1 MKELVQSLLSELGL
15 EVAFLQGWMVQVFL
29 VVFAALLLDFLQR
42 LVLKRISRRAKKRN
56 HLWLH
61 ASLEAIRAPLSLVI
75 WLLGMLAGADIAAV
89 HSEGPWFDHVDE
101 VRRIGVIAALT
112 WFALRVTRTV
122 ERGIL
127 DRAHRNE
134 EDLDYTTVDA
144 IGKLARIAIFITA
157 GLVTL
162 QNLGFSISGVLAFGG
177 VGGLAVGLAAR
188 DLLANFFGGFTV
200 YMDRPFSVGD
210 WIRSPD
216 RNIEGTVEYIG
227 WRQTRIRTFEKRP
240 LYVPNSIF
248 MNVVVENP
256 SRMSH
261 RRIFETIGVRYD
273 DIHALPDIVHD
284 VEHMLAEHEG
294 VDANQTLM
302 VFFTQFGP
310 SSLDF
315 FVYCFTKTVVWA
327 EYHRIKQEIMFRISD
342 IIADHGAEIAF
353 PTTTVH
359 VPDTL
364 EFAGLDGREPE
375 PVRERRERSAVR
387 PARATNPNRDRH
399 GSDDGGNGGE

>member
-1 MKELVQSLLSELGL
+1 MKELVHNLLSQLGL
-15 EVAFLQGWMVQVFL
+15 KAAFLQGWMVQIFL
-29 VVFAALLLDFLQR
+29 VIFAALLLDFLQR
-42 LVLKRISRRAKKRN
+42 LVLKRISRRAKKRH

-61 ASLEAIRAPLSLVI
+61 ASLEAVRAPLSLLI
-75 WLLGMLAGADIAAV
+75 WLLGILAGADIAAAQA
-89 HSEGPWFDHVDE
+89 ENPWFDYLDE
-101 VRRIGVIAALT
+101 VRRVGVILALT
-112 WFALRVTRTV
+112 WFAMRVTRTV
-122 ERGIL
+122 ERGVL
-127 DRAHRNE
+127 DRARRNQ

-144 IGKLARIAIFITA
+144 IGKLARIAIVITA
-157 GLVTL
+157 GLVAM

-240 LYVPNSIF
+240 VYVPNSIF

-273 DIHALPDIVHD
+273 DIDALPDIVRD
-284 VEHMLAEHEG
+284 VEHMLVEQEG
-294 VDANQTLM
+294 IDSNQTLM
-302 VFFTQFGP
+302 VYFTQFGP

-315 FVYCFTKTVVWA
+315 FVYCFTRTVVWA
-327 EYHRIKQEIMFRISD
+327 EYHRIKQAIMFRIAE

-359 VPDTL
+359 VPDAL
-364 EFAGLDGREPE
+364 EFAGLDGTEPE
-375 PVRERRERSAVR
+375 PVRERRQRQAAR
-387 PARATNPNRDRH
+387 PARQADAVRDRH
-399 GSDDGGNGGE
+399 GADDGGNGGE